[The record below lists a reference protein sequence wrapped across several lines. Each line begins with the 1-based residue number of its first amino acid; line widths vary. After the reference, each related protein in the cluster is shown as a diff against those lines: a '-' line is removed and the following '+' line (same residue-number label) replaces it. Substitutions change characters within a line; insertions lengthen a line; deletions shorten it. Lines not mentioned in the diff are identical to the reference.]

1 MLLVHVAAQRLWSV
15 AVACLQLGHMDM
27 ADPAVSSTAVRHL
40 FGTVLA
46 MTNTPAGAASL
57 GVLARAQMRVMV
69 CSTPCVVPAQRIATD
84 STASPRQRVY
94 TRYKDKCVSCVESCM
109 L

>member
-1 MLLVHVAAQRLWSV
+1 MPASS
-15 AVACLQLGHMDM
+15 LGMDM

-40 FGTVLA
+40 FGTVIA

-94 TRYKDKCVSCVESCM
+94 TRYKVCELCRVLHVVVQATCVSEVCYD
-109 L
+109 LQ